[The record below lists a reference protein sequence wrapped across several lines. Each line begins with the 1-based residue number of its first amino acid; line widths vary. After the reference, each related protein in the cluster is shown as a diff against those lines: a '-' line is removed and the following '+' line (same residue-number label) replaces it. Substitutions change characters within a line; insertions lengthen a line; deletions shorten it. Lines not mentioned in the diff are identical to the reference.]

1 MLQGQN
7 KRLKLHTAAVKLI
20 LACIIF
26 ALAAQT
32 MAAASPTAAL
42 RDKDVKKAEKILIK
56 LRRLEGV
63 SASPVN
69 FRAYEAEI
77 AGLYPGLFV
86 DASELSESDLK
97 TDLTTA
103 VFLYERAHRAA
114 LDSDV
119 RITDCDGETRG
130 VYLKLCLEIRERD
143 GGPARLLWSKARL
156 HTKWAEAVVRS
167 YRGVTGPGTLA
178 ELSEIEAER
187 KVDIALAERALA
199 ALKNLAASVGDYS
212 SGEAFEDA
220 VRAKRISFEQL
231 AREMAETLAAVDQ
244 ALASLPR
251 GRLYLLLHNARSSYR
266 EGLYW
271 WDKTYQ
277 LQQKTVSVNNLT
289 APDPLK
295 VNGLSASTVNN
306 TVLGNWRS
314 ALRYTQEVEKAVGA
328 LRATM

>member
-7 KRLKLHTAAVKLI
+7 KRLKPHTAAVKLV

-32 MAAASPTAAL
+32 TAAASPAAAL

-56 LRRLEGV
+56 LRRLEEA
-63 SASPVN
+63 SASSVN
-69 FRAYEAEI
+69 FRAYKAEM

-86 DASELSESDLK
+86 DASELGESDLK

-103 VFLYERAHRAA
+103 VFLYERAYRTGT
-114 LDSDV
+114 DSGA
-119 RITDCDGETRG
+119 RITDCNGETR
-130 VYLKLCLEIRERD
+130 VIYLNLCLEIQERD
-143 GGPARLLWSKARL
+143 GSPVRLLWSKARL

-167 YRGVTGPGTLA
+167 YRGAAGPETLT

-187 KVDIALAERALA
+187 KVDITLAERALA
-199 ALKNLAASVGDYS
+199 ALKNLAARVGDYS

-231 AREMAETLAAVDQ
+231 AREMAEALSTVDQ

-271 WDKTYQ
+271 WGKTYQ
-277 LQQKTVSVNNLT
+277 LQQKTVSVNNLA

-295 VNGLSASTVNN
+295 VNGLSPGTVNN
-306 TVLGNWRS
+306 TVLANWRS
-314 ALRYTQEVEKAVGA
+314 ALRYTQEVEKAIGT
-328 LRATM
+328 LRA

>member
-7 KRLKLHTAAVKLI
+7 KGLKPHTAPVKLV

-26 ALAAQT
+26 ALAAP
-32 MAAASPTAAL
+32 MAASASPAAAL

-56 LRRLEGV
+56 LRRLEEV

-69 FRAYEAEI
+69 FRAYKAEM

-86 DASELSESDLK
+86 DASELGESDLK
-97 TDLTTA
+97 TDLMTA
-103 VFLYERAHRAA
+103 VFLYERAYRTGP
-114 LDSDV
+114 DSGA
-119 RITDCDGETRG
+119 RITDCDGETREI
-130 VYLKLCLEIRERD
+130 YLKLCREILD
-143 GGPARLLWSKARL
+143 SGGTPARLLRSKARL
-156 HTKWAEAVVRS
+156 HTKWAEAIVRF
-167 YRGVTGPGTLA
+167 YRGATGPRALA
-178 ELSEIEAER
+178 ELSEIKAER
-187 KVDIALAERALA
+187 KVDIALAEQALA
-199 ALKNLAASVGDYS
+199 ALKSLAARVGDYS

-231 AREMAETLAAVDQ
+231 AREMAEALSTVDQ

-271 WDKTYQ
+271 WGKTYQ
-277 LQQKTVSVNNLT
+277 LQQKTISVNNLA

-295 VNGLSASTVNN
+295 VNGLTTSTVLF
-306 TVLGNWRS
+306 TALANWRS
-314 ALRYTQEVEKAVGA
+314 ALRYTQEVEKAIGT
-328 LRATM
+328 LRA

>member
-1 MLQGQN
+1 MTTQLM
-7 KRLKLHTAAVKLI
+7 RYMPSIKLVLVSA
-20 LACIIF
+20 
-26 ALAAQT
+26 ALAFTILGGVAYG
-32 MAAASPTAAL
+32 ASPAASL
-42 RDKDVKKAEKILIK
+42 GDKDVRKAEKIIAK
-56 LRRLEGV
+56 LHRLEEAV
-63 SASPVN
+63 ASPID
-69 FRAYEAEI
+69 FRTYKADI
-77 AGLYPGLFV
+77 NGLYPGLFV
-86 DASELSESDLK
+86 DTSELGESDLK
-97 TDLTTA
+97 TDLSTA
-103 VFLYERAHRAA
+103 VFLYERAYRTGP
-114 LDSDV
+114 DSGA

-130 VYLKLCLEIRERD
+130 IYLNLCLEIQEHD
-143 GGPARLLWSKARL
+143 GSPARLLWSKARL
-156 HTKWAEAVVRS
+156 HTKWAEAIVRS
-167 YRGVTGPGTLA
+167 YRGATGPGTIA

-199 ALKNLAASVGDYS
+199 ALKNLAARVGDYP

-231 AREMAETLAAVDQ
+231 TQEMAAALSTVDQ

-271 WDKTYQ
+271 WGKTYR

-306 TVLGNWRS
+306 TVLANWRS
-314 ALRYTQEVEKAVGA
+314 ALRYTQEVEKAIGT
-328 LRATM
+328 LRA